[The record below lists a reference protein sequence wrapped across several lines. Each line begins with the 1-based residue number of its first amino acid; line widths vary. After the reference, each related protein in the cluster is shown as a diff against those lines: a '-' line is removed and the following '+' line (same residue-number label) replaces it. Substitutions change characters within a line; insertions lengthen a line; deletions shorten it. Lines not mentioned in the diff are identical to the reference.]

1 MKKITEILNQENE
14 EEIILQIGEIIWHK
28 LDYNYENISNLSE
41 VEKTFVFV
49 DILEG
54 QVNNG
59 GFDQFFFNSSGD
71 YTYEVLKAYENIGA
85 YKTAK
90 LIYEAIR
97 IFPQN
102 PISKDTQT
110 RREIMKSLNE
120 GISEKWDQLDDTFYE
135 YEDNII
141 KLLVEYFKENNKQF

>member
-59 GFDQFFFNSSGD
+59 GFDQFF
-71 YTYEVLKAYENIGA
+71 
-85 YKTAK
+85 
-90 LIYEAIR
+90 LIVQAITHMR
-97 IFPQN
+97 
-102 PISKDTQT
+102 
-110 RREIMKSLNE
+110 
-120 GISEKWDQLDDTFYE
+120 Y
-135 YEDNII
+135 
-141 KLLVEYFKENNKQF
+141 